1 MTFEGIPAEC
11 YGRGKR
17 MVTDALIKW
26 TKNIYA
32 IGDTAIQNS
41 DAAFLKVIRKW
52 RNTELI

>member
-17 MVTDALIKW
+17 MVTDALMNG

-52 RNTELI
+52 RK

>member
-1 MTFEGIPAEC
+1 MTLKVFQRNA
-11 YGRGKR
+11 GRGKR
-17 MVTDALIKW
+17 MVTDAFNKVNG

-52 RNTELI
+52 RK